1 MCETMHDILIGI
13 ISGLISSAIISAL
26 FYRYEHRKEQNQ
38 GFDQN
43 VQTFH
48 RWIRRIRNE
57 VELSYRLQDT
67 TSLLREL
74 EDEPIVPFFEKLSD
88 ESQAKKSTI
97 MNFIHEIHEK
107 AETTSFSEQQMKYY
121 MGMLSKYSIDAL
133 HFQQIK

>member
-38 GFDQN
+38 GFDEK

-48 RWIRRIRNE
+48 RGIRRIRNE
-57 VELSYRLQDT
+57 VELSCRLQDT

-88 ESQAKKSTI
+88 ESRAKKSTI

-133 HFQQIK
+133 RFQQIK